1 MRIAR
6 SEGRRKFVRFN
17 RILNRFFSAALLD
30 MTMQLRVRI
39 NEQHSY
45 ICIQNG
51 GSPFN
56 IKVAVHG

>member
-45 ICIQNG
+45 MYTQNG

-56 IKVAVHG
+56 IKVAVHD

>member
-17 RILNRFFSAALLD
+17 RNLDRFFSAALLD

-39 NEQHSY
+39 NERHSY
-45 ICIQNG
+45 ICTQNG
-51 GSPFN
+51 GSPMN
-56 IKVAVHG
+56 IKVALHG

>member
-17 RILNRFFSAALLD
+17 RNLDRFFSAALLD

-39 NEQHSY
+39 NERHSY
-45 ICIQNG
+45 ICTKNG
-51 GSPFN
+51 GSPLN
-56 IKVAVHG
+56 IKVALHG

>member
-17 RILNRFFSAALLD
+17 RNLDRFFSAALLD

-39 NEQHSY
+39 NERHNY
-45 ICIQNG
+45 ICTKNG
-51 GSPFN
+51 GSPLN

>member
-17 RILNRFFSAALLD
+17 RILDRFFSAALLD
-30 MTMQLRVRI
+30 ITMQLRVRI

-45 ICIQNG
+45 ICT
-51 GSPFN
+51 
-56 IKVAVHG
+56 